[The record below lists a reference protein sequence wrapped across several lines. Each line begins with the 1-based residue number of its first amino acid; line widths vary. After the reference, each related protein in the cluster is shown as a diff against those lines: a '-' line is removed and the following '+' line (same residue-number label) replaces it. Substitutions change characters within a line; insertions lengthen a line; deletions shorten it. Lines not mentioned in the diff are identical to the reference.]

1 MKITIKDKEY
11 DSGAF
16 TIAKHQAV
24 VKAWN
29 ACEGKDLFKEPYTE
43 EQLKELSS
51 AMALCFGLKPEE
63 ITENVSVEEITYFF
77 YGIQNETINK
87 FNALFLEVEENFTN
101 GSDELPNELQPDN

>member
-29 ACEGKDLFKEPYTE
+29 ACEGKDLFKDPYTE
-43 EQLKELSS
+43 EQLKELSG

-63 ITENVSVEEITYFF
+63 IIENVSVEEIIYFF
-77 YGIQNETINK
+77 FGIQNETINQ
-87 FNALFLEVEENFTN
+87 FNDLFPEVKENFTN
-101 GSDELPNELQPDN
+101 GSEELPEASQPDK